1 MEDEEEEEELEEI
14 VMKDIVENDE
24 IDGINFLF
32 IKKSVIIKYFCCGF
46 KIWYLIFSVVKFY
59 CIDFY

>member
-32 IKKSVIIKYFCCGF
+32 IKKSVIIKYFLLWF
-46 KIWYLIFSVVKFY
+46 
-59 CIDFY
+59 